1 MSGNGPA
8 TSVSGQI
15 VNGDFFSTLGIRPAI
30 GRLLEPS
37 DDEPSSSPALVLN
50 YGYWQH
56 AFGGSTSVL
65 GKVVSLNGVPFT
77 IVGVA
82 ENKFVSLSV
91 GNVYDTWLSMAMVP
105 RLNSRFMGRAQDG
118 AAWWLL
124 IAARLKPDV
133 LVPAQEALVGASTQ
147 FADPLRVLMVAV
159 GIILLIACANVAG
172 LVLSRAT
179 ARNREIAVRLALGA
193 RRSRLL
199 RQLLTESVIL
209 AIIGGALGI
218 ALAWWGAHAIV
229 TMVASNRTRPLG
241 FTATIDGRV
250 LAFTTAVSLLT
261 GILFGLLPALRS
273 LRVDLTPALK
283 EGTGGLS
290 GKAELRQRWY
300 STSNVL
306 VVLQAALAIVVLAG
320 AGLLV
325 HTLSNLRNLNPGF
338 DTRNTL
344 TFGLD
349 PRQAGYKPPQIDN
362 LYRELRQEIGS
373 LPGVTAVSYSGAPLL
388 GGSWMRTSVKYLPPG
403 GSKKV
408 PIDADYM
415 PVGLDFFSTMKIPLL
430 TGRPL
435 TQADMDLAA
444 ANDAAQPRP
453 FSGPNPGASPAGP
466 TLPVPAV
473 VNQAFVHKYYPGV
486 NAVGQQFGENDGS
499 DPDDPFKGPG
509 YVIVGIVQ
517 DAKYNSLRRAIDPTM
532 YVPLSG
538 QQAAF
543 EVRAAGDP
551 KAIIPTLRNLVGQH
565 NSNLPLTNVAT
576 ETEQIERVLEQER
589 LIANLSSFF
598 AILALV
604 LACIGLYGLLSYE
617 VTRRTRE
624 IGIRMA
630 LGAQRAALMRMVVL
644 RGIALAAV
652 GIVIGTA
659 AAIGIGQLMTKLLYG
674 VKPSDPAT
682 LVTVTLLLA
691 VVAVIAASVPARRAT
706 KVDPMVALRC
716 E

>member
-1 MSGNGPA
+1 M
-8 TSVSGQI
+8 
-15 VNGDFFSTLGIRPAI
+15 
-30 GRLLEPS
+30 
-37 DDEPSSSPALVLN
+37 
-50 YGYWQH
+50 
-56 AFGGSTSVL
+56 
-65 GKVVSLNGVPFT
+65 
-77 IVGVA
+77 
-82 ENKFVSLSV
+82 
-91 GNVYDTWLSMAMVP
+91 
-105 RLNSRFMGRAQDG
+105 
-118 AAWWLL
+118 
-124 IAARLKPDV
+124 
-133 LVPAQEALVGASTQ
+133 
-147 FADPLRVLMVAV
+147 
-159 GIILLIACANVAG
+159 ILL
-172 LVLSRAT
+172 
-179 ARNREIAVRLALGA
+179 
-193 RRSRLL
+193 
-199 RQLLTESVIL
+199 
-209 AIIGGALGI
+209 
-218 ALAWWGAHAIV
+218 
-229 TMVASNRTRPLG
+229 
-241 FTATIDGRV
+241 
-250 LAFTTAVSLLT
+250 
-261 GILFGLLPALRS
+261 
-273 LRVDLTPALK
+273 
-283 EGTGGLS
+283 
-290 GKAELRQRWY
+290 
-300 STSNVL
+300 
-306 VVLQAALAIVVLAG
+306 
-320 AGLLV
+320 
-325 HTLSNLRNLNPGF
+325 
-338 DTRNTL
+338 
-344 TFGLD
+344 
-349 PRQAGYKPPQIDN
+349 
-362 LYRELRQEIGS
+362 
-373 LPGVTAVSYSGAPLL
+373 
-388 GGSWMRTSVKYLPPG
+388 RTSVKYLPPG

-617 VTRRTRE
+617 VTRRTR
-624 IGIRMA
+624 IRMA

-644 RGIALAAV
+644 RGIALAVV

-682 LVTVTLLLA
+682 LVTVTLLLII
-691 VVAVIAASVPARRAT
+691 VAIVAASVPARRAT